1 MLLHASTQRKHKL
14 KNGEGVGAGDWLM
27 VLQVSATSGEE
38 RGGEV
43 IARFLASLTNLQG
56 IDFFQSLSD
65 SVPPDCVKIG
75 RHLARLSVPDGNST
89 VRKRVPA
96 GERVP
101 GMGTAVAVLPYT
113 HPPAKIITVCG
124 FKHKS

>member
-1 MLLHASTQRKHKL
+1 MPPAAR
-14 KNGEGVGAGDWLM
+14 
-27 VLQVSATSGEE
+27 EE
-38 RGGEV
+38 RGREV

-56 IDFFQSLSD
+56 IDFFQSLAD

-75 RHLARLSVPDGNST
+75 RHLARLSVLDGNST

-101 GMGTAVAVLPYT
+101 GMGTAVAVLPYM
-113 HPPAKIITVCG
+113 HPPAKIMTVCG